1 MFSQSDLNQ
10 IKPLFLKTNDTNE
23 FEVMFNN
30 YKSTNKLS
38 ITKFMNLL
46 KYATYKSV
54 EDNLKIVKETMLDV
68 IW

>member
-30 YKSTNKLS
+30 YKSTNKL
-38 ITKFMNLL
+38 
-46 KYATYKSV
+46 
-54 EDNLKIVKETMLDV
+54 
-68 IW
+68 